1 MSEAGELGFEPG
13 DQPAQANHNSTQ
25 LGGRHDTQI
34 DTGEAVE
41 GLFNGYQHRMGHASK
56 VANSNVCS
64 QPLTKDFSK
73 ISIACLAER
82 IDRKCS
88 HQTTR
93 IDPSCVWW
101 HVADASDTGQGIGT
115 FDPGV
120 ASQAGGT
127 YDS

>member
-56 VANSNVCS
+56 VANSNV
-64 QPLTKDFSK
+64 
-73 ISIACLAER
+73 
-82 IDRKCS
+82 
-88 HQTTR
+88 
-93 IDPSCVWW
+93 
-101 HVADASDTGQGIGT
+101 ADASDTGQGIGT